1 MTTDAVRS
9 APASE
14 AQPSAVE
21 APPRPAVVD
30 IQLRPARVDDVGD
43 MLDLVNGLASSGV
56 MLPRS
61 PASIV
66 ENLRDFIVATVD
78 GKFVGC
84 GALAIIWTD
93 LAEVRSIAVLPEYRK
108 YGIGK
113 QLAEKLLAI
122 ADDLGIARVMAF
134 TYVVGFFEKL
144 GFRVVEHSHLPHKVF
159 NDCLNCPKF
168 HKCDEIAVLKELR
181 PIEGQPMT
189 GPLSLPMPGRGMP
202 KRG

>member
-1 MTTDAVRS
+1 VTL
-9 APASE
+9 P
-14 AQPSAVE
+14 VE
-21 APPRPAVVD
+21 VV
-30 IQLRPARVDDVGD
+30 LRPARVDDVGE
-43 MLDLVNGLASSGV
+43 MLDLINGLAADGV

-66 ENLRDFIVATVD
+66 ENLRDFVVATVD
-78 GKFVGC
+78 DQLVGC

-93 LAEVRSIAVLPEYRK
+93 LAEVRSIAVRADLRQH
-108 YGIGK
+108 GIGRK
-113 QLAEKLLAI
+113 LADELLRI

-144 GFRVVEHSHLPHKVF
+144 GFRVVEHAHLPHKVF

-181 PIEGQPMT
+181 PVDGQPLS
-189 GPLSLPMPGRGMP
+189 GPLSLPMPGRPMP
-202 KRG
+202 RRG